1 MQSLWRVSF
10 NSGGYHPPAVFRSGA
25 GIGNFSRILLA
36 RLCGRLLLQGQT
48 LALGAGYGLTA
59 ALIVVVWFEA
69 LTTVGTK
76 LSATLISIAG
86 SL

>member
-1 MQSLWRVSF
+1 
-10 NSGGYHPPAVFRSGA
+10 
-25 GIGNFSRILLA
+25 
-36 RLCGRLLLQGQT
+36 
-48 LALGAGYGLTA
+48 LTA